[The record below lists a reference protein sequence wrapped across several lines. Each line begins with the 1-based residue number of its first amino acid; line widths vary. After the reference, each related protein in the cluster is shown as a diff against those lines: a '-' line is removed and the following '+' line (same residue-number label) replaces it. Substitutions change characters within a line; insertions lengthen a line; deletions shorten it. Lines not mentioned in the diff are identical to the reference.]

1 MKTKLEPSPDGIYNK
16 QSRLQWH
23 AVGLVDTNGEP
34 YLVAAPTRRGA
45 LAHAYKHTTDRNLV
59 VERINITKGAKQ

>member
-1 MKTKLEPSPDGIYNK
+1 MKNKLEPSPTGIYNK

-23 AVGLVDTNGEP
+23 AVAFVGESGEP

-45 LAHAYKHTTDRNLV
+45 LAHAYKHTSERNLV
-59 VERINITKGAKQ
+59 VERINIRKGITA

>member
-1 MKTKLEPSPDGIYNK
+1 MKTKIGPSPDGIYNK

-23 AVGLVDTNGEP
+23 AVAFVATNGEP

-45 LAHAYKHTTDRNLV
+45 LAHAYKHTTECNLV
-59 VERINITKGAKQ
+59 VERINIRKGPKL

>member
-1 MKTKLEPSPDGIYNK
+1 MKTKLEPSAAGIYHP
-16 QSRLQWH
+16 QSRLQWY

-59 VERINITKGAKQ
+59 VEKINITKGPKP

>member
-1 MKTKLEPSPDGIYNK
+1 MKTKLEPSPTGIYNK

-23 AVGLVDTNGEP
+23 AVAFVGESGEP

-45 LAHAYKHTTDRNLV
+45 LAHSYKHTSERNLV
-59 VERINITKGAKQ
+59 VERINIRKGTAA